1 MIPLNQPPVG
11 SQIIEK
17 RVEIKAIEGEIRSIE
32 AQIKKV
38 GRCDQQRLLEKIT
51 CAQMYHNIMSVRFRL
66 SELVAENF
74 TSTAS
79 WETMAWEAERNS
91 ESKGIM

>member
-1 MIPLNQPPVG
+1 MILLNQPPVG

-38 GRCDQQRLLEKIT
+38 GRCDQQRLLEKRT
-51 CAQMYHNIMSVRFRL
+51 ELATELANLCD
-66 SELVAENF
+66 ELVCLYQQKDD
-74 TSTAS
+74 T
-79 WETMAWEAERNS
+79 
-91 ESKGIM
+91 ESAKFYSDKANQTRRRMRGEP